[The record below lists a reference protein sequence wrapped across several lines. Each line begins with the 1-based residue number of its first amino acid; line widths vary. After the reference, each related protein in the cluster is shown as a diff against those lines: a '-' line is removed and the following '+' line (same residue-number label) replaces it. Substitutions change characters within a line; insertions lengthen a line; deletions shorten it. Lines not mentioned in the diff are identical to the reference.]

1 MSILTSILR
10 PLFDGLLYP
19 FRGLNPLVGLTL
31 MTFLVTVLVLL
42 VLKVTSNQDRLDAVK
57 RKIHASLFEIR
68 LFNDDLRAIL
78 RAQWDILRH
87 NVSYLALWVVPL
99 LWLIVP
105 LVLILGQLQFHYGY
119 RGLVPG
125 ERTLLT
131 VELKDDAVDSD
142 AKPEVELEVPDGLR
156 VETAPVWVPSKKEL
170 TWRLVAE
177 ERGIYDLGVRVDGGE
192 SYDKRVVVSDDVVRR
207 STVRPPATFF
217 DELLFPAEAPLP
229 DGAPI
234 RSIALAYPQGDAG
247 IGWNWELTWM
257 VVLFALS
264 FAFALLLR
272 KPLDVT
278 I

>member
-19 FRGLNPLVGLTL
+19 FRGLHPLVGLTV
-31 MTFLVTVLVLL
+31 MTLLVTVLVLL
-42 VLKVTSNQDRLDAVK
+42 VLKVTSNQERLDAVK

-87 NVSYLALWVVPL
+87 NVSYLALWIVPL

-131 VELKDDAVDSD
+131 VELTENAAGDDA
-142 AKPEVELEVPDGLR
+142 AKPDVELEAPEGLR
-156 VETAPVWVPSKKEL
+156 VETAPVWVPSKNEL

-177 ERGIYDLGVRVDGGE
+177 AQGIYDLGVRVGGE

-217 DELLFPAEAPLP
+217 DQLLFPAEAPLP

-234 RSIALAYPQGDAG
+234 RSIALAYPHGDAG
-247 IGWNWELTWM
+247 VGWEWELTWM